1 MNPELPRISLL
12 PPPLAPLISGYH
24 WRQIHVGQSIA
35 RIFRLD
41 AENKDS
47 LYLKIAARR
56 NPAHSLWREKT
67 KLDWLRNWL
76 PVPKVLSFASDE
88 EIDYLLLSAIGG
100 VDASD
105 DSLKTDVPRVIAEL
119 VGGLKMIHALPV
131 ENCPFDERI
140 ERKIRL
146 AEKMTKDNLVDEDD
160 FDEQRRGRSAESLF
174 RELIENKP
182 TAGEDLVFTH
192 GDYCVPNVILE
203 NGKLAGFVD
212 WGNAGVADR
221 YQDIALLTRSVIYN
235 FGKEY
240 EKSVFEAYGIRQP
253 DWKKIHFYRLL
264 DEFF

>member
-1 MNPELPRISLL
+1 MNPEFSRISL
-12 PPPLAPLISGYH
+12 PPTLAPLISGCH
-24 WRQIHVGQSIA
+24 WRQVHIGQSAA
-35 RIFRLD
+35 RVFRLE
-41 AENKDS
+41 AEDKDS
-47 LYLKIAARR
+47 LYLKIAPRR

-67 KLDWLRNWL
+67 KLEWLKNRL
-76 PVPKVLSFASDE
+76 PVPEVLSFVSDKE
-88 EIDYLLLSAIGG
+88 ADYLLLSAIRG
-100 VDASD
+100 VDAASG
-105 DSLKTDVPRVIAEL
+105 DSPKKDVPRVIGEL

-131 ENCPFDERI
+131 ENCTFDERI
-140 ERKIRL
+140 DRKIKL
-146 AEKMTKDNLVDEDD
+146 AEKMMKDNLVDEDD

-182 TAGEDLVFTH
+182 AAEDLVFTH

-212 WGNAGVADR
+212 WGSAGIADR
-221 YQDIALLTRSVIYN
+221 YQDIALLTRSVIFN

-240 EKSVFEAYGIRQP
+240 EKNVFDAYGIGQP